1 MYPHGEHVSR
11 TAVFREPRRKRET
24 RPICLV
30 ALPFTVMGWGLGVG
44 LGIRVGGWG

>member
-30 ALPFTVMGWGLGVG
+30 ALPFTVMGWGLEVG
-44 LGIRVGGWG
+44 LGIRVGGWE